1 MKKRLVLMALAGV
14 ALVSCV
20 NDEVADIS
28 QKQEQAKSTKIV
40 FESPVMYDN
49 STGSRANYHG
59 EVGGHQYT
67 NGGII
72 YSYPKEENFHI
83 FAVKHTGDFAGWAT
97 AENALFND
105 KSVSYDQS
113 VDGWAPKKD
122 DGQYYF
128 WDNDKKIS
136 FAACSPADLQ
146 QADGWTGKSYG
157 AAGLKLENFIIPAK
171 AAEQFDLMFS
181 QRAVNKHKG
190 DMNHGAEYYS
200 GLPIQFQHALSSIR
214 FSISNKSTYDVVLKK
229 ISVYGV
235 NSTGTFQE
243 NLDED
248 EGDYKRYDI
257 KASASDTEFNVA
269 PAWTG
274 QTTPVTKANEYVA
287 FEGNLTFPNEP
298 RYVAELV
305 GTKTVK
311 EDQVNHLLLLPQEL
325 PSNAY
330 LVVEYTV
337 NDAKATKTL
346 QLNTARLV
354 VKDSS
359 GNESEGAAIT
369 TWELGTR
376 YTYRLVYSAAAADKD
391 KIYFSPKSDNWKDA
405 GVAVIDLA
413 SHVDD

>member
-14 ALVSCV
+14 ALAGCV

-72 YSYPKEENFHI
+72 YSYPKEENFQI
-83 FAVKHTGDFAGWAT
+83 FAVKHNGDFAGWAT
-97 AENALFND
+97 AEKALFND
-105 KSVSYDQS
+105 KSVSYDLT

-122 DGQYYF
+122 DGQFYF

-146 QADGWTGKSYG
+146 QADGWRGRSYD
-157 AAGLKLENFIIPAK
+157 AQGLKLENFTIPAD
-171 AAEQFDLMFS
+171 AAQQFDLMFS
-181 QRAVNKHKG
+181 ERAVNKHKG

-200 GLPIQFQHALSSIR
+200 GLPIKFQHALSSIR

-229 ISVYGV
+229 NSVYGV
-235 NSTGTFQE
+235 NSEGTFQE
-243 NLDED
+243 NLRED
-248 EGDYKRYDI
+248 EGDYKRYEI
-257 KASASDTEFNVA
+257 KENADDQVFNVA

-274 QTTPVTKANEYVA
+274 QTTPVEKANEYIA
-287 FEGNLTFPNEP
+287 FNGSLTFPNEP

-305 GTKTVK
+305 GEKTVK
-311 EDQVNHLLLLPQEL
+311 EDKVNHLLLLPQGL
-325 PSNAY
+325 PDNAY

-337 NDAKATKTL
+337 NNAKATKTL
-346 QLNTARLV
+346 QLKTAKLV
-354 VKDSS
+354 EKDSS
-359 GNESEGAAIT
+359 GNEKEGDPIT
-369 TWELGTR
+369 KWELGTR

-413 SHVDD
+413 SHVD